1 MHCCYSRKK
10 RARARERESVSGE
23 ESKSIATHH
32 HQRIDIAIARYPSFS
47 FFFEEEKK
55 AKKKTK
61 TKRKLPIDQAKD
73 DDVNKND
80 LRKRTLAE
88 RPAKDNCWCSNAR
101 KRGERVGQ
109 SSRPRVARAFSKST
123 KKNFSYHPR
132 ERGDHRSFLPS
143 NPSHSRIETEKKNE
157 PQTGRIFGNARRTL
171 ARDVRAMPAKGASS
185 RAWSSSSKQKSSSHR
200 GSHHVL
206 VVSRCVFLKWR
217 TRDCF
222 FFSQK
227 HREETERERE
237 RERERETRGGKD
249 ATQTHV
255 QKNIIQPFFFINF
268 ETLKSNAMKFS

>member
-32 HQRIDIAIARYPSFS
+32 QRIDIAIARYPSFS
-47 FFFEEEKK
+47 FFEEEKK

-132 ERGDHRSFLPS
+132 EREGTTARFFPLIHRIRE
-143 NPSHSRIETEKKNE
+143 SRPKK
-157 PQTGRIFGNARRTL
+157 
-171 ARDVRAMPAKGASS
+171 K
-185 RAWSSSSKQKSSSHR
+185 K
-200 GSHHVL
+200 
-206 VVSRCVFLKWR
+206 
-217 TRDCF
+217 
-222 FFSQK
+222 
-227 HREETERERE
+227 
-237 RERERETRGGKD
+237 
-249 ATQTHV
+249 
-255 QKNIIQPFFFINF
+255 
-268 ETLKSNAMKFS
+268 